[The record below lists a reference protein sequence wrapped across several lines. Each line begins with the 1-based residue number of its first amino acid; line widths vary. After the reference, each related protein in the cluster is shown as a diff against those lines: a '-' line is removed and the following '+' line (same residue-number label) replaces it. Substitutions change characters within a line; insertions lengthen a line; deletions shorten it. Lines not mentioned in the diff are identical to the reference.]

1 MTSLDEKAENDDG
14 IEVLLASDAAG
25 VYRLQDDE
33 LTSHENI
40 REDGDF
46 PQYGEFLACNKV
58 RAADGEFID
67 GEDVWLE
74 CPGALAEG
82 LVHRQVEPAEVF
94 AVAEPQKSM
103 GGRWSFSVT
112 VPENVD
118 DLL

>member
-1 MTSLDEKAENDDG
+1 MTSLDEKAESDDG

-33 LTSHENI
+33 LTSHKNI
-40 REDGDF
+40 RETGQF

-74 CPGALAEG
+74 CPAALANG
-82 LVHRQVEPAEVF
+82 LVHRQVEPATVF
-94 AVAEPQKSM
+94 AVSEPQKSM